1 MKRITFL
8 MITSLILVGCGAG
21 RNNFSK
27 QKFTNLKHIKI
38 SPNPE
43 VETAEFLNEDIYSEN
58 EMTDGAHHELSSFN
72 LDDEVW
78 DRDSD
83 LIGSEVDQID
93 HYKQKGK
100 PQSRRSEVDGNA
112 HLEEDADIYFE
123 DKDQGYEKFALDK
136 SQLFLSVGTVI
147 LLIGGIACFLL
158 FNAIDWEIVLF
169 FIIPSVYILMMIF
182 FILATFWFS
191 RYRRKKLHEAE
202 PLSRKGK
209 LIGIFSWIC
218 LWLFGAGSYAIA
230 AIIGLIAIGVD
241 KRKDRRRDRSF

>member
-1 MKRITFL
+1 
-8 MITSLILVGCGAG
+8 MIISVTNRAIIIIPNGVATDTIVSSPIIIII
-21 RNNFSK
+21 K
-27 QKFTNLKHIKI
+27 QVFKCK
-38 SPNPE
+38 
-43 VETAEFLNEDIYSEN
+43 YCQ
-58 EMTDGAHHELSSFN
+58 HHF
-72 LDDEVW
+72 
-78 DRDSD
+78 
-83 LIGSEVDQID
+83 
-93 HYKQKGK
+93 
-100 PQSRRSEVDGNA
+100 
-112 HLEEDADIYFE
+112 
-123 DKDQGYEKFALDK
+123 
-136 SQLFLSVGTVI
+136 
-147 LLIGGIACFLL
+147 CFLL
-158 FNAIDWEIVLF
+158 FNTIDWEIVLL